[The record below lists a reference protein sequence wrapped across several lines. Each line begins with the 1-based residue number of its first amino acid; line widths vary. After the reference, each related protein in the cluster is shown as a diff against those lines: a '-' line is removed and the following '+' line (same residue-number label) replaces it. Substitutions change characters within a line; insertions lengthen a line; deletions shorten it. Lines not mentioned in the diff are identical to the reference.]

1 MLPPSVTFCYDAL
14 AFLPRVLINLVILI
28 LTRSKKMSVK
38 FNNIEVAEI
47 VDEVTITA
55 MSLAIVLAV
64 PLFMLTSI

>member
-1 MLPPSVTFCYDAL
+1 
-14 AFLPRVLINLVILI
+14 
-28 LTRSKKMSVK
+28 MSVK

>member
-1 MLPPSVTFCYDAL
+1 
-14 AFLPRVLINLVILI
+14 
-28 LTRSKKMSVK
+28 MSVK
-38 FNNIEVAEI
+38 FNNIEVAAI